1 MGREGRVV
9 TAAVVHV
16 QEQAGVKH
24 AGFCFCVV
32 PVRAEDV
39 QEVLRKGAVRERR
52 DDVKRSVALLM
63 LVGIV
68 PVHRELRET
77 GDEFEAGAN
86 IEYDPENP
94 IVVNAVNDKTVSD
107 TYWRWQISNTSDA
120 GVVKIDHTV
129 NKSGQNNKNSEDIY
143 LNTVGLGTVKL
154 WAGFSGNDL
163 YNPAKEAITFT
174 VVPKNVKS
182 PIIELVDQSTIYYDG
197 TAKEPAVKV
206 YYAEG
211 KEIPADQYDVTY
223 DNNTNVSSTNSK
235 AKIIVKSKTG
245 ALYTIDA

>member
-52 DDVKRSVALLM
+52 DDVKRAVALLM

-77 GDEFEAGAN
+77 GDEFEAL
-86 IEYDPENP
+86 PH
-94 IVVNAVNDKTVSD
+94 
-107 TYWRWQISNTSDA
+107 DA
-120 GVVKIDHTV
+120 GQRDIVALLIVGIEGEHAAGERVHDVERRFLHDDV
-129 NKSGQNNKNSEDIY
+129 SYESCGQLAVLRKR
-143 LNTVGLGTVKL
+143 LGKHLEFFFV
-154 WAGFSGNDL
+154 W
-163 YNPAKEAITFT
+163 
-174 VVPKNVKS
+174 
-182 PIIELVDQSTIYYDG
+182 
-197 TAKEPAVKV
+197 
-206 YYAEG
+206 
-211 KEIPADQYDVTY
+211 
-223 DNNTNVSSTNSK
+223 
-235 AKIIVKSKTG
+235 
-245 ALYTIDA
+245 